1 MPRTCTIC
9 CHEAKL
15 AINALIAIG
24 KSYRNIAAQFG
35 IAPSS
40 IARHVKACIPQA
52 LEAARL
58 QTKAKSGFDIERELQ
73 NGLSRLNKL
82 IDACDEWLTDPDD
95 KEKYNLEPRDLEMS
109 VIYLDPQDK
118 DESGNSKRK
127 RDSLRR
133 LIAKLEDANYEI
145 LDVKSEPA
153 DPRELLVKTAAQIAK
168 YLELYGK
175 LRGSFQRPNDNDT
188 NGQLKHEETEQN
200 RRWVEGLIRQIQ
212 QEKKLSEPEAEN
224 WLKENVPTALQLT
237 MTGK

>member
-24 KSYRNIAAQFG
+24 KSYRSIAAQFG
-35 IAPSS
+35 VAPSS
-40 IARHVKACIPQA
+40 ITRHVKACIPQA

-58 QTKAKSGFDIERELQ
+58 QAKGKSGLVIEDELQ
-73 NGLSRLNKL
+73 KVLSLLNKL
-82 IDACDEWLTDPDD
+82 FDACDLWLTDPDD
-95 KEKYNLEPRDLEMS
+95 KNKYNLEPRVVEWS
-109 VIYLDPQDK
+109 VIYLDSRDK
-118 DESGNSKRK
+118 GECGSSKRK

-145 LDVKSEPA
+145 LAVELKSS

-175 LRGSFQRPNDNDT
+175 LRGSFQRPNDTKMSSYTMKGLNKAAV
-188 NGQLKHEETEQN
+188 GVET
-200 RRWVEGLIRQIQ
+200 
-212 QEKKLSEPEAEN
+212 
-224 WLKENVPTALQLT
+224 
-237 MTGK
+237 